1 MRQLHGFLER
11 QGRIVDIRVLLEGF
25 HRIDH
30 VIRILRLV
38 DRSQHIIARQQSL
51 RGGRS
56 GEACVIESVSFR
68 GLVESF

>member
-30 VIRILRLV
+30 VVRILRLV
-38 DRSQHIIARQQSL
+38 DRSQHIVARQQSL

-56 GEACVIESVSFR
+56 GEACVVESVSFC